1 MEEALV
7 DGAAVAAGVGVF
19 VGRVGGATGGG
30 VDVGDGTGGGVD
42 VGGGGGDGGSG
53 SGVDDDVGM

>member
-7 DGAAVAAGVGVF
+7 DGAAVGVF
-19 VGRVGGATGGG
+19 VGRVGGA
-30 VDVGDGTGGGVD
+30 TGGGVD